1 MRKLYFKPGRSKWF
15 FGLLSL
21 MLVMIITGFNY
32 PGLKM
37 NSENFSSPAPAIVGN
52 GNGDEQT
59 EVVDPKAVDGLKTA
73 LEHLAGLKHFSVDIQ
88 STFEDLLEP
97 GHRVDFEIA
106 SHVVVSRPDKLKS
119 ERHGGSFN
127 QIFYYNGEVL
137 TLYNPSDMVYAT
149 EPVPGTIEEMLHF
162 VRDEYGINVPVSDLL
177 YSNAFSL
184 LMYEVDFAQV
194 IGNEMIDDVPCTHL
208 LFSRPGVD
216 FQIWIATE
224 GLPLPVK
231 YVVTD
236 TEASELLSFSA
247 VMRNWNTDPELS
259 DDLFTF
265 SPTQEVNKIPFL
277 KAEQSSEPK

>member
-1 MRKLYFKPGRSKWF
+1 MRNLYFKPGRSKWIF
-15 FGLLSL
+15 RLLSL
-21 MLVMIITGFNY
+21 MLVMIISSFNY

-37 NSENFSSPAPAIVGN
+37 NSKNFSSPAPAIA

-59 EVVDPKAVDGLKTA
+59 EVDPKAVDRLKTA
-73 LEHLAGLKHFSVDIQ
+73 LEYLATLKHFSVDVQ

-97 GHRVDFEIA
+97 GHKADFEI
-106 SHVVVSRPDKLKS
+106 SSGVIVSRPNKLKT

-149 EPVPGTIEEMLHF
+149 EPVPGTIEEMFHF
-162 VRDEYGINVPVSDLL
+162 VRDEYGISVPVSDLL
-177 YSNAFSL
+177 YNNAFSL
-184 LMYEVDFAQV
+184 LMYEVDFATV
-194 IGNEMIDDVPCTHL
+194 IGKEMIEDVPCTHL

-224 GLPLPVK
+224 GPPLPVK

-236 TEASELLSFSA
+236 TETPELLSFTA
-247 VMRNWNTDPELS
+247 VMRNWNTDPKLS
-259 DDLFTF
+259 DELFTF
-265 SPTQEVNKIPFL
+265 SPSREVNKITFL
-277 KAEQSSEPK
+277 KVEQSSEPK